1 MDGFDISS
9 KLNYKEIKDLVEKGE
24 KPFIVRHLSKRE
36 IVEKDFFQIE
46 EALSVLS
53 KIGKPLRGC
62 LAITCGG
69 YDDVTDELFE
79 IMEVREYV
87 REVFEKH
94 PHIFYY
100 ISTDMGNHKWLVQ
113 CLFDVETFFVGEK
126 LTDRQVF
133 EKYGTDHESIPRMLS
148 SLNDR
153 ENLLPRLL
161 KGIIQHGKR
170 NKDAISSKRVALTY
184 ASIFGEPEKSL
195 REAGLK
201 DQDIKDLG
209 LDIE

>member
-1 MDGFDISS
+1 MDRFDVSS
-9 KLNYKEIKDLVEKGE
+9 KLNYKEIKELVEKGE

-36 IVEKDFFQIE
+36 VVEKDFLQID

-53 KIGKPLRGC
+53 KIGKQLRGC

-100 ISTDMGNHKWLVQ
+100 ISTDMGSHKWLVQ

-126 LTDRQVF
+126 LTDRQIF
-133 EKYGTDHESIPRMLS
+133 EKYGTDHESIPKIS
-148 SLNDR
+148 SALHDN
-153 ENLLPRLL
+153 EGLLPRLL

-170 NKDAISSKRVALTY
+170 NKDAMGSKRVALTY
-184 ASIFGEPEKSL
+184 ASIFGDPAKSL
-195 REAGLK
+195 KEAGLK
-201 DQDIKDLG
+201 DEDIKDLG
-209 LDIE
+209 LDID

>member
-1 MDGFDISS
+1 MDRFDVSS
-9 KLNYKEIKDLVEKGE
+9 KLDYKEIKDLVEKGG

-36 IVEKDFFQIE
+36 VVEKDFLQID
-46 EALSVLS
+46 EALSVFS

-69 YDDVTDELFE
+69 YDDITDELFE

-87 REVFEKH
+87 REVFNKH

-100 ISTDMGNHKWLVQ
+100 INTEMDTHKWLIESLV
-113 CLFDVETFFVGEK
+113 DVETYFVGEK
-126 LTDRQVF
+126 LTDRQIY
-133 EKYGTDHESIPRMLS
+133 ERYGKDFESIPQVMS
-148 SLNDR
+148 SLNDS
-153 ENLLPRLL
+153 EGLLPRLL
-161 KGIIQHGKR
+161 KGIIRHGKR
-170 NKDAISSKRVALTY
+170 NKDAMGSKKVALMY
-184 ASIFGEPEKSL
+184 ASMFGDPIKSL

-201 DQDIKDLG
+201 DQDLKDLG